1 MRKLKHLLY
10 VQGFKGKYG
19 MNRYRNLSRGMETKK
34 NNQGEITEMKGI
46 ISEMKH
52 SLNGLNSRLKI
63 AEDRISELIN
73 MIPETNQ
80 TEI

>member
-1 MRKLKHLLY
+1 
-10 VQGFKGKYG
+10 
-19 MNRYRNLSRGMETKK
+19 METKK

>member
-1 MRKLKHLLY
+1 MS
-10 VQGFKGKYG
+10 
-19 MNRYRNLSRGMETKK
+19 RYRNLSRGMETKK

-80 TEI
+80 TEIKKKDWEKKWTELW

>member
-1 MRKLKHLLY
+1 
-10 VQGFKGKYG
+10 
-19 MNRYRNLSRGMETKK
+19 METKK

-80 TEI
+80 TEIKKKDWGKKWTELW